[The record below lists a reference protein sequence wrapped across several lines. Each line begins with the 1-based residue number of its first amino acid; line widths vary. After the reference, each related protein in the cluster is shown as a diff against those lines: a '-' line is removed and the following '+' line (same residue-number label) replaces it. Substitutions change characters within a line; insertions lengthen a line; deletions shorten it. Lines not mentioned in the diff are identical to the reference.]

1 MHISELKR
9 MGANIK
15 LKGSKLE
22 IVGVKKLLGAEV
34 MATDLR
40 ASSSLIIAGLMA
52 SGVTVVNRVYH
63 LDRGYE
69 DLEKIKKL
77 WSKNKENKLMKK
89 IIMAVPKGRILKEL
103 NPLLNKT
110 GIVPENE
117 FFCKDSRKLMFNTN
131 VDFLKFIRVRSF
143 DVATFVAIGAAQIGI
158 AGDDVLN
165 EFNYEEIYKVLDL
178 KIGKCRLSVAKNNS
192 ISDITEKHGHI
203 LVATKYKNTVTN
215 YFAKKGIRAECIKL
229 NGAIELAPKLG
240 ICSTIVDLVST
251 GKTIKENNLE
261 ETDVL
266 FKITS
271 KLIINKIA
279 YKLMN
284 DNIISILEKFK
295 KNING

>member
-1 MHISELKR
+1 LEGEL
-9 MGANIK
+9 M
-15 LKGSKLE
+15 E
-22 IVGVKKLLGAEV
+22 
-34 MATDLR
+34 
-40 ASSSLIIAGLMA
+40 
-52 SGVTVVNRVYH
+52 
-63 LDRGYE
+63 
-69 DLEKIKKL
+69 
-77 WSKNKENKLMKK
+77 K

-103 NPLLNKT
+103 NPLLKDI
-110 GIVPENE
+110 GIEPEE
-117 FFCKDSRKLMFNTN
+117 DFFNKDSRKLMFNTN
-131 VDFLKFIRVRSF
+131 LSFLDIIRVRSF

-165 EFNYEEIYKVLDL
+165 EFNYEEIYNILDL
-178 KIGKCRLSVAKNNS
+178 KIGKCRLSIARTKS
-192 ISDITEKHGHI
+192 TISKESEKQGHI

-261 ETDVL
+261 ETEVL
-266 FKITS
+266 LKITS

-284 DNIISILEKFK
+284 DNITSIVEKFK
-295 KNING
+295 KIIDG

>member
-1 MHISELKR
+1 
-9 MGANIK
+9 
-15 LKGSKLE
+15 
-22 IVGVKKLLGAEV
+22 
-34 MATDLR
+34 
-40 ASSSLIIAGLMA
+40 
-52 SGVTVVNRVYH
+52 
-63 LDRGYE
+63 
-69 DLEKIKKL
+69 
-77 WSKNKENKLMKK
+77 
-89 IIMAVPKGRILKEL
+89 MAVPKGRILDEL
-103 NPLLNKT
+103 NPILKRI
-110 GIVPENE
+110 GILPEKD
-117 FFCKDSRKLMFNTN
+117 FYSHDSRKLMFETN
-131 VDFLKFIRVRSF
+131 LKFLNIIRVRSF
-143 DVATFVAIGAAQIGI
+143 DVATFVALGAAQIGI

-178 KIGKCRLSVAKNNS
+178 KIGKCRLSIAKKKNS
-192 ISDITEKHGHI
+192 ISDFSDKEGHI

-266 FKITS
+266 LKITS

-284 DNIISILEKFK
+284 DNITLILDKFK
-295 KNING
+295 KMING

>member
-1 MHISELKR
+1 
-9 MGANIK
+9 
-15 LKGSKLE
+15 
-22 IVGVKKLLGAEV
+22 
-34 MATDLR
+34 
-40 ASSSLIIAGLMA
+40 
-52 SGVTVVNRVYH
+52 
-63 LDRGYE
+63 
-69 DLEKIKKL
+69 
-77 WSKNKENKLMKK
+77 MKK
-89 IIMAVPKGRILKEL
+89 IIMAVPKGRILDEL
-103 NPLLNKT
+103 NPILKRI
-110 GIVPENE
+110 GILPEE
-117 FFCKDSRKLMFNTN
+117 DFYSHDSRKLMFETN
-131 VDFLKFIRVRSF
+131 LKFLNIIRVRSF
-143 DVATFVAIGAAQIGI
+143 DVATFVALGAAQIGI

-178 KIGKCRLSVAKNNS
+178 KIGKCRLSIAKKKNS
-192 ISDITEKHGHI
+192 ISDFSDKEGHI

-266 FKITS
+266 LKITS

-284 DNIISILEKFK
+284 DNITSILDKFK
-295 KNING
+295 KIING